1 MDWERARYLMVEQQ
15 IRPWNVTDQKVLQRF
30 LDVKR
35 EDFVPADKRE
45 LALADI
51 ELPVGDGARMLAP
64 KIEARFLQE
73 AAIKPTDRV
82 LVVGA
87 TTGYLVALAAGLG
100 QEVYGIE
107 QNASLVQFANAALTK
122 AGVKNAQ
129 VQQGSAADGQAGL
142 APFDVILVSGSVA
155 DVPAPLLT
163 QLGASGR
170 LILVTGAEPSMSA
183 CRVTKSPDGVSSTQK
198 LFEYNLPALLPETVA
213 FAF

>member
-45 LALADI
+45 LAFADI
-51 ELPVGDGARMLAP
+51 ELPIGDGACMLAP

-73 AAIKPTDRV
+73 ADIKPTDRV

-87 TTGYLVALAAGLG
+87 TSGYLVALAAGLAQKVCG
-100 QEVYGIE
+100 VESRADLVAAA
-107 QNASLVQFANAALTK
+107 NASLK
-122 AGVKNAQ
+122 AVGVKNAEV
-129 VQQGSAADGQAGL
+129 VQGDVLAGL
-142 APFDVILVSGSVA
+142 SAQAPFDVILVCGSACEVSGVYE
-155 DVPAPLLT
+155 D
-163 QLGASGR
+163 QLATGGR
-170 LILVTGAEPSMSA
+170 LIIVLGHAPIMTAVRLTRLLDNAFESEK
-183 CRVTKSPDGVSSTQK
+183 V
-198 LFEYNLPALLPETVA
+198 FEYSLPRLQQEECV